1 MSTLPAE
8 RGSLMTRSGR
18 RFRGW
23 VDGGRASVPLLVG
36 VLLLAA
42 CAPASPPV
50 SSDQPGAGSR
60 RATAPQRTLSLAI
73 PREPPSLDASFINGA
88 NNGDFVALDTGFLAL
103 ITPEQQPRPYLA
115 ETLPT
120 LENGRW
126 KVLPDGTME
135 TTYALSPRARWHD
148 GRPITAGDYVFAYQV
163 RMDPQVPVVNNTIE
177 RRMGEVRA
185 IDDTTLFIA
194 WKEAYM
200 WAGAVHSPD
209 FAPYPWHLLE
219 TMYREDI
226 DQFVN
231 GVHWR
236 DQYVGSGPYR
246 LERWT
251 PGDEIVFRAFDGF
264 VLGKPKIDEIR
275 IKFIQDPNTVVAN
288 LLSGNLDTSFF
299 AAIGFPQNLALEQA
313 GWAGRTEYW
322 RGQARFLEFQQ
333 RDWGDLQRAV
343 LDVRVR
349 RAVLHAIDRK
359 GLVDGIYNGRAPTPH
374 FWLHESNPAFPAA
387 DRAVTKYEYDPQ
399 RAVALLQ
406 EAGWTRGGDGV
417 ARNAAGEPLALPV
430 LAQTGDV
437 ENQENAVL
445 MNNWKAVGITS
456 DLIQL
461 TPQLSRDTEFRSKY
475 PAMAYNR
482 RGFGLED
489 MVWTHENVTLPER
502 RWAGNNRNGY
512 VNPALDD
519 LWHRALGTV
528 DPKEREP
535 LLVEALK
542 VMTEDAVV
550 TPIIL
555 QPRAVAYRNGLTGPR
570 EPWVDEGA
578 IVWNIW
584 EWALE

>member
-1 MSTLPAE
+1 ME
-8 RGSLMTRSGR
+8 RENPRHWQRLGHGAAR
-18 RFRGW
+18 RF
-23 VDGGRASVPLLVG
+23 LLVDLALM
-36 VLLLAA
+36 LLGCGPART
-42 CAPASPPV
+42 APPAGEASGG
-50 SSDQPGAGSR
+50 QR
-60 RATAPQRTLSLAI
+60 TTAPQRTLTLAI
-73 PREPPSLDASFINGA
+73 PREPASLDASFISGA
-88 NNGDFVALDTGFLAL
+88 NNGDFVALDTAFLAL
-103 ITPEQQPRPYLA
+103 ITPEEQPRPYLA

-126 KVLPDGTME
+126 KVLPDGSME
-135 TTYALSPRARWHD
+135 TTYGLSPRARWHD
-148 GRPITAGDYVFAYQV
+148 GHPITAGDYVFAYQV
-163 RMDPQVPVVNNTIE
+163 RMDPQVPVGSNTVE
-177 RRMGEVRA
+177 RRMGDVRA
-185 IDDTTLFIA
+185 IDDTTLFIV

-209 FAPYPWHLLE
+209 FAPYPRHLLDA
-219 TMYREDI
+219 MYREDL

-231 GVHWR
+231 GPHWR

-251 PGDEIVFRAFDGF
+251 PSDEIVFRAFDSF
-264 VLGKPKIDEIR
+264 VFGKPNIDEIR
-275 IKFIQDPNTVVAN
+275 VRFIQDPNTVVAN
-288 LLSGNLDTSFF
+288 LLSGGLDTAFF

-313 GWAGRTEYW
+313 RWAGRTEYW

-333 RDWGDLQRAV
+333 RDWGNLQRAV

-374 FWLHESNPAFPAA
+374 FWLHESNPAFPAV
-387 DRAVTKYEYDPQ
+387 DRAVTKYEYNPQ
-399 RAVALLQ
+399 RAMALLQ
-406 EAGWTRGGDGV
+406 EAGWVRGGDGL
-417 ARNAAGEPLALPV
+417 ARSAAGEALSLPV

-437 ENQENAVL
+437 ENQESAVL
-445 MNNWKAVGITS
+445 IDNWKAVGIMS

-489 MVWTHENVTLPER
+489 MVWTRDNVTLPAR

-512 VNPALDD
+512 VNPVLDD
-519 LWHRALGTV
+519 LWRRALGTV
-528 DPKEREP
+528 DAKEREP

-584 EWALE
+584 EWRFE